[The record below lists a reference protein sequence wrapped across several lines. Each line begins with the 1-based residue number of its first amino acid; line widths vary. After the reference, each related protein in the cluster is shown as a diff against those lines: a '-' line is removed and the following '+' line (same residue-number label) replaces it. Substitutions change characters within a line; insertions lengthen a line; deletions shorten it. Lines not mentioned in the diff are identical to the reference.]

1 MCLTGITLRER
12 LLIITLRLI
21 NSGNVRGVRGV
32 RVIFQILEINLQK
45 SPLKIAEVFRK
56 NLV

>member
-1 MCLTGITLRER
+1 
-12 LLIITLRLI
+12 LI